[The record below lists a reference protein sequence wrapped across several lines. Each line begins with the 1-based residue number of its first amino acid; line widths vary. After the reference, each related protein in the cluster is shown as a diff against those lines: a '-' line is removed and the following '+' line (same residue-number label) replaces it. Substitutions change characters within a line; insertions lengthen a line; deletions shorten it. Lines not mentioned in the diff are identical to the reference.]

1 MTTTASAGAPLTV
14 LSDEERMFSESVAA
28 FAKAEIEPHTARMD
42 ADGKMDAA
50 VIQSCFNNGLMAI
63 DVPEQF
69 GGAGGS
75 FFMSVLAIE
84 ELAKVDGSVSV
95 MVDVQNTL
103 FNNAVRVWATPAQQ
117 ERYFPRL
124 AKDHLASFCLSE
136 WGCGSD
142 AFALK
147 TAARRDGDHYVL
159 NGTKAWITNAGE
171 ASLFLVFANVDPAQG
186 YKGITAFMVERD
198 NPGLQVGKRED
209 KLGIRASS
217 TCEVNLVDCRVHKDA
232 IIGPLGKGYQI
243 AIGTLNEGR
252 IGIGAQMVG
261 IAEGALAKTLPY
273 LAQRKAFGQRIMD
286 FQAMQHQY
294 ASAATEIE
302 AARLLV
308 LNAARLKDAGAPF
321 VKEAAMA
328 KLYASQVAERVASSC
343 VNMMG
348 GIGFTRAGAVEK
360 YFRDCKIGQIY
371 EGTSNIQ
378 LSTIAKIIGKDFTD

>member
-1 MTTTASAGAPLTV
+1 
-14 LSDEERMFSESVAA
+14 MFRESVSA
-28 FAKAEIEPHTARMD
+28 FAKSELEPHTARMD
-42 ADGKMDAA
+42 REGKMDTS
-50 VIQSCFNNGLMAI
+50 VISSCFQNGLMGI
-63 DVPEQF
+63 DVPEEY

-84 ELAKVDGSVSV
+84 EIAKTDASVSV

-103 FNNAVRVWATPAQQ
+103 FNNAVRAWGTAAQR
-117 ERYFPRL
+117 ERFLPLL

-147 TAARRDGDHYVL
+147 TTAKQDGDHYVL

-171 ASLFLVFANVDPAQG
+171 ANLFLVFANVDPGQG
-186 YKGITAFMVERD
+186 YKGITAFMVERT

-217 TCEVNLVDCRVHKDA
+217 TCEVNLVDCRVHKDS
-232 IIGPLGKGYQI
+232 IIGPVGKGYQI

-252 IGIGAQMVG
+252 IGIGAQMLG

-273 LAQRKAFGQRIMD
+273 LAQRKAFGSRIMD

-294 ASAATEIE
+294 ANAAMEIE

-308 LNAARLKDAGAPF
+308 LNAARMKDAGVPF
-321 VKEAAMA
+321 VQEAAMA
-328 KLYASQVAERVASSC
+328 KLYASQVAERVSSIC

-348 GIGFTRAGAVEK
+348 GIGFTREGGVEK

-378 LSTIAKIIGKDFTD
+378 LTTIAKLISKDFTD